1 MRSLCQKKELFL
13 FQYCVLWMQMSG
25 YCLQSLSEMIAILDC
40 GSWLQLNSLWYY
52 LFGQIYICLFFLLSS
67 KLLPKHT
74 QFVKPYQSRVL
85 FLTLSLTPLLH
96 PSSGMLPSHTLNHT
110 CIPGRNVAPCAWSLL
125 EFHTTSVV
133 GFFVVM
139 AERHLFLP
147 PPFFSI
153 FLPPF

>member
-40 GSWLQLNSLWYY
+40 GSWWQLNSLWYY